1 MPVFALVFQSRPMRV
16 ASSEFLLAAALAAL
30 VIPAGASAQLRS
42 ESLPTS
48 AMLGAERVRLP
59 GSETMGLVGATLL
72 FEAGETWGIG
82 PAVYGAA
89 SGRRGGFF
97 VGGVEVQKR
106 WALGRELTLATGIFA
121 GGGGGAGA
129 PVGNGLMVRPALT
142 LLKDVGREFQA
153 GLSWSSVRFP
163 DGSITSNQFGLVLAW
178 RGDFRHYTGGSPG
191 DRIGSGQSTGL
202 GFDRMVATFGR
213 YELRDDSRRRL
224 DLLGARA
231 ERRTGVDGLTW
242 GVEAAAAASGDAAG
256 YMEVLGTAA
265 WSLAP
270 ASEALPDW
278 RIGARGALGLGGGG
292 AVPTG
297 GGMLAKAT
305 VTTEWRPAR
314 GWTVGAELGR
324 VRGTNGSLRADHA
337 QVWVGID
344 LEPGLAGAVS
354 DDAAL
359 VQTEWSAAI
368 QHHARSIRKDGTRRA
383 LDTIG
388 LKLNRYVGRHLYL
401 SGQAHSA
408 FGGGAGAYSIGLIG
422 LGWASDAKTARRIG
436 AELLVGAAGGG
447 GVETGG
453 GAIVQGLV
461 WAGGKVSPTSEWRL
475 GAGLVRSRG
484 PGLDSPVIEVSWSK
498 SFGAAGL

>member
-1 MPVFALVFQSRPMRV
+1 MRAACLVLITSAVFAAFP
-16 ASSEFLLAAALAAL
+16 F
-30 VIPAGASAQLRS
+30 PATAQLRS

-48 AMLGAERVRLP
+48 AMLGAERIRLP
-59 GSETMGLVGATLL
+59 DRESMGLIGGSLL
-72 FEAGETWGIG
+72 FDAGDGWGIG
-82 PAVYGAA
+82 PAAYGAA

-129 PVGNGLMVRPALT
+129 PVGNGLMLRPALT
-142 LLKDVGREFQA
+142 LLKDIGREFQA

-163 DGSITSNQFGLVLAW
+163 DGDIASSQFGLVLAW
-178 RGDFRHYTGGSPG
+178 RGDFRHYSGGTPG
-191 DRIGSGQSTGL
+191 DRIGSTRSTGL
-202 GFDRMVATFGR
+202 GFDRMVATYGR
-213 YELRDDSRRRL
+213 YALSDGSKRRL
-224 DLLGARA
+224 NLLGARA
-231 ERRTGVDGLTW
+231 ESGTGIDGVTW
-242 GVEAAAAASGDAAG
+242 GLEAAAAASGDAAG

-265 WSLAP
+265 WSIAP
-270 ASEALPDW
+270 AAEALPSW
-278 RIGARGALGLGGGG
+278 RLGLRGGLGLGGGG

-297 GGMLAKAT
+297 GGMLAKLTA
-305 VTTEWRPAR
+305 TTEWRPGR
-314 GWTVGAELGR
+314 GWTIGAEVGR
-324 VRGTNGSLRADHA
+324 VRGTNGPLRAAHA

-344 LEPGLAGAVS
+344 LEPGLEGS
-354 DDAAL
+354 TIDDAAL
-359 VQTEWSAAI
+359 VQTEWVAAL
-368 QHHARSIRKDGTRRA
+368 QHHARSIRKDGRREA

-401 SGQAHSA
+401 TGQAHSA
-408 FGGGAGAYSIGLIG
+408 FGGGAGAYSIGLLG
-422 LGWASDAKTARRIG
+422 LGWASDATVRRRFG

-453 GAIVQGLV
+453 GAIVQGIV
-461 WAGGKVSPTSEWRL
+461 WAGGRISPSAEWRL

-484 PGLDSPVIEVSWSK
+484 PGVDSPVIEISWSK